1 MDRELRR
8 RGGRAEPGPLT
19 ALLVEAAAGLP
30 RRPWRGTAVLLFR
43 RCAYFAGPGGELLAL
58 AGRGAC
64 AAPCGIRLAVEAP
77 VPELG
82 LAAGSSLEQGADG
95 WLVDGRR
102 LAVDAPGVR
111 DEPSTWAP
119 LPRLVPRAPL
129 AGLLAALAPPALDD
143 EWLGLLRA
151 AEALARTSP
160 LAPAATAC
168 ALALL
173 GRGSGSTPAG
183 DDFLVGWLA
192 GLRRQRQER
201 LPVHGALEAGLSA
214 TCRLSRHFIGHAL
227 AGRYHA
233 AVVRAASAAIL
244 PGPDEPAA
252 RALAALG
259 DRSGRA
265 ALAGLYAGAY
275 QGA

>member
-1 MDRELRR
+1 MDRALRR
-8 RGGRAEPGPLT
+8 RGGCDDAGPLT
-19 ALLVEAAAGLP
+19 ALAVDAVAGLP
-30 RRPWRGTAVLLFR
+30 HRAWSGTAVLLFR

-58 AGRGAC
+58 AGRGGG
-64 AAPCGIRLAVEAP
+64 AAPAGIRLAAEAP

-82 LAAGSSLEQGADG
+82 LAAGSRLEHGADG
-95 WLVDGRR
+95 WAVDGRP

-111 DEPSTWAP
+111 EEPSTWAP

-129 AGLLAALAPPALDD
+129 SGLLAALAPAVDD
-143 EWLGLLRA
+143 EWMGLLRS
-151 AEALARTSP
+151 AEALARTGP
-160 LAPAATAC
+160 LAPAAAGF

-201 LPVHGALEAGLSA
+201 LPVHAALEAGLAA
-214 TCRLSRHFIGHAL
+214 TCRLSRHFLGHAL
-227 AGRYHA
+227 AGRFHA
-233 AVVRAASAAIL
+233 AVVRAASAPIL